1 MSIKGVPDNY
11 ADACQI
17 YIILSRE
24 LIYDPMFRVE
34 HEILDGIYIPVGVN

>member
-1 MSIKGVPDNY
+1 MSIKGIPGNY

-24 LIYDPMFRVE
+24 LIYDSMFRVE
-34 HEILDGIYIPVGVN
+34 HVILDGIYNSVGAN